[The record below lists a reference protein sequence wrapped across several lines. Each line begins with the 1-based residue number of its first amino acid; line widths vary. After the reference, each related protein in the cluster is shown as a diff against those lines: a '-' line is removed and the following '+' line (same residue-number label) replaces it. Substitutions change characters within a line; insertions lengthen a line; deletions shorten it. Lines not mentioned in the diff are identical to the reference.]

1 MIDKKNNAWLM
12 EINSNPSLNIFLE
25 REIPGSTDGSTEKVL
40 QELDKIVKAK
50 VVNETIRIVS
60 GKGIND
66 YEGSFEQVLPVE
78 DGSMDDYYI
87 WNKAQH
93 LFELIV
99 ETNQTKKDPEQKG
112 KISLF

>member
-1 MIDKKNNAWLM
+1 M
-12 EINSNPSLNIFLE
+12 
-25 REIPGSTDGSTEKVL
+25 
-40 QELDKIVKAK
+40 KAK

-60 GKGIND
+60 GKGITD

-93 LFELIV
+93 LYELIV
-99 ETNQTKKDPEQKG
+99 DTAQIKKDPDQKG